1 MLYKETVLY
10 SVIRATI
17 VDLMNVHTLR
27 SVHCVLYR
35 MFNTI

>member
-1 MLYKETVLY
+1 MLYKGTVLY

-17 VDLMNVHTLR
+17 VDLINVYTLT
-27 SVHCVLYR
+27 SAYCVLYR